1 MEKKVKSRPTK
12 TIDDKILPK
21 LFKLGKV
28 LTISEVKETTCRKI
42 NVKSTFFRKGYR

>member
-1 MEKKVKSRPTK
+1 MEKKIKSRQTK
-12 TIDDKILPK
+12 TMEDRILPK

-28 LTISEVKETTCRKI
+28 LTISEMKETTCRKI